1 MAAYTRGSRSGAI
14 GTGGAY
20 SNVGGSGVFM
30 GPSAPLEA
38 ARFRAKQSSQD
49 RAHEINMR
57 EMQYIAAQQ
66 ALGLGGGQAGA
77 GGAGGMNQWLDQ
89 WNQTLKESKGV
100 YNKAL
105 ESFEGAYEWMTDAKE
120 SANRLGGL
128 ADEMEGEY
136 RSYRKDFAGTE
147 EAFRLASQEE
157 LQARGVARGQLMEA
171 TKADYEGVSGRA
183 MADVSAQGNLAR
195 QAEARRM
202 QRLGVDP
209 STMRGQAGMQRIA
222 GQEATGKAIASTQA
236 RRGEKERATGAT
248 TMAMQLLDPSRM
260 AQTAI
265 GIRGAGTEMLGMASQ
280 LRGQETSALSG
291 LAGQQANIATGQ
303 ANIAG
308 AMAQNIGG
316 QYGDMGG
323 LQMGLQYQG
332 QQNAQNMFTQ
342 FAGMNPSGGGATSP
356 FQQGQQ

>member
-1 MAAYTRGSRSGAI
+1 MAAYTNAIRS
-14 GTGGAY
+14 GGAY
-20 SNVGGSGVFM
+20 SGGGM
-30 GPSAPLEA
+30 QNLYTGATALQDYQ
-38 ARFRAKQSSQD
+38 RDKGRQINQD

-66 ALGLGGGQAGA
+66 ALGITGGQAGA
-77 GGAGGMNQWLDQ
+77 GGAGGMNQWLQQ
-89 WNQTLKESKGV
+89 WNETLQESKGV
-100 YNKAL
+100 YNQAL
-105 ESFEGAYEWMTDAKE
+105 QSFEGTYEWMTDAKE
-120 SANRLGGL
+120 SANRLGAL
-128 ADEMEGEY
+128 AGEMEGEY
-136 RSYRKDFAGTE
+136 RSYREDFAGTE
-147 EAFRLASQEE
+147 QDFRLAAQEE

-171 TKADYEGVSGRA
+171 TQADYEGVSGRA
-183 MADVSAQGNLAR
+183 MADVTAQGNIAR